1 MFQDKIRL
9 KRVKEVGVFK
19 KRLSRSK
26 LASEFRI
33 TATDKKQELNAC
45 IHTCFDPLVTLSPEG
60 VITDVNEASEKITGV
75 TPEELIGTY
84 FSNYFTEPEKARA
97 GYKKVFEEGSVS
109 DYPLTIRHKQGRLAD
124 VLYNASVYEDDKGNV
139 LGAFAAVR
147 DVTEQKQDF
156 QYSRNLIE
164 ASLDSLV
171 TISPEGKI
179 TDVNE
184 ASVKVTGIP
193 REKLIDTD
201 FSNYFTDPKK
211 AEEGYLQVFDQGFV
225 TDYPLTI
232 KNKNGNLTDV
242 LYNASVYKDDKGN
255 VLGVF
260 ASARDVTEQKQA
272 SQYARSLIEAL
283 RVSEEDL
290 RNINVELEVSSA
302 KDLIGSEHRFRSLF
316 DNAPQCMLVV
326 DLKSEKIINANK
338 SAVALFKYS
347 TDDLLK
353 MGPRELSPEWQS
365 DGIASDTQIKGDIE
379 KLLKG
384 KKVSNEWVYNDAHGD
399 EIQAEVS
406 INLLYD
412 TDMSQVIVNII
423 DVTEKNNTKEI
434 LKLQLDELKKT
445 NSELDRFVYSASHD
459 LRSPL
464 KSMLG
469 LSNMIIDDISLDN
482 RNQLEQMGMMQ
493 SSIIKLDNFIEDIL
507 DYSRNARKEVEKKA
521 IDFEQTIDEIIKNL
535 AHMDGA
541 DSIELK
547 LEINQKMEFI
557 SDRARVNMILIN
569 IISNAIKYKDTSKE
583 NAIIVVSVKCSIDYA
598 TIIID
603 DNGIGI
609 DEKNLGRIFDMFY
622 RATKFSTGSGLGLY
636 ITKEAIEKVNGSI
649 KIESKLTSGTQVS
662 IRIPNDLQLRN

>member
-171 TISPEGKI
+171 TISAEGKI

-521 IDFEQTIDEIIKNL
+521 IDFEQTIDEIMKNL

-662 IRIPNDLQLRN
+662 IRIPNALQLRN